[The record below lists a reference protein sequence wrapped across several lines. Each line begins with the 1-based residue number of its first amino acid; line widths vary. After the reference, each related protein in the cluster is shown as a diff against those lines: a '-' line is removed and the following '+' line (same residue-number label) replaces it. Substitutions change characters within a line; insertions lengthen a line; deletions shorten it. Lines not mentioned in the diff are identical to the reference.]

1 MKKKVN
7 IVARQM
13 ILNPVTG
20 KPYDDQ
26 GLFAL
31 DGIMYGIL
39 RVVDENVDDN
49 EIMHMLINEFEETHP
64 DFHADSYELIT
75 KLEEA

>member
-13 ILNPVTG
+13 ILNPITG
-20 KPYDDQ
+20 KPHDDQ

-31 DGIMYGIL
+31 DGIMYGTL
-39 RVVDENVDDN
+39 RIVDENADDN
-49 EIMHMLINEFEETHP
+49 EIMRLLIKEFEEKHP

>member
-7 IVARQM
+7 IVARQL

-20 KPYDDQ
+20 KLHDDQ

-31 DGIMYGIL
+31 DGILHGTPRM
-39 RVVDENVDDN
+39 VSEHADDN
-49 EIMHMLINEFEETHP
+49 ETMSMLIKEFEEKHP
-64 DFHADSYELIT
+64 DFHADSYELIAR
-75 KLEEA
+75 LEEE